1 MIIFSNSLLFFEEIV
16 LDILNEFCSKNRYFK
31 IKLITKNKINFTKYP
46 NLKFINNEISSYNF
60 KIFLQTDNE
69 NNNNR
74 ELKFFKN
81 INASKSSLIPCSL
94 TGEITQ
100 KRFIR
105 AFKTIW
111 YSRIY
116 YLFEPNLIIKLLIK
130 LIKNK

>member
-1 MIIFSNSLLFFEEIV
+1 MNLFSKIIIHLKLNLSL
-16 LDILNEFCSKNRYFK
+16 
-31 IKLITKNKINFTKYP
+31 KNKFNFTKYP
-46 NLKFINNEISSYNF
+46 NLKFINDEISTYNL

-69 NNNNR
+69 NNNR

-81 INASKSSLIPCSL
+81 INASKSSLILCSL

-111 YSRIY
+111 YSRVY

-130 LIKNK
+130 LIKSK